1 MIASMVKF
9 SFAVFHT
16 NYEDFLDDIQE
27 IGTVHIKAQKKE
39 NFVEEFAG
47 LKREFSDIS
56 NSLKEMKKLNAP
68 AGIVESTKDSK
79 ELIGEFQNLSIELN
93 QNKQEKEELS
103 VLIQELEP
111 WGNYSSKFVERLEK
125 YGIKTRFLKIKAKE
139 FNDQWLTEY
148 PMEIISQVE
157 NNIFLILF
165 GKDDVFL
172 ENALEIDLPEFE
184 IHSLNERLA
193 ELEEKIKVIEENKD
207 HLAGMA
213 IPVLR
218 NKSKELATSIE
229 FYEVLEM
236 HTLSEGDGKIKIL
249 DGWVPKS
256 EQAKLIN
263 YLDKK
268 GILYSNQFYSSG
280 EEPPVQL
287 VNGKFAKLFE
297 PIGELFSLPKYAE
310 LDLTVYFA
318 PFFMMFFGFCL
329 GDAGYGI
336 AMFTASTIY
345 KLFASKKLKPYLALG
360 QYFGAATFV
369 MGILF
374 GNFFGIE
381 LGKVAFLSGFNPL
394 FLDSSKIFM
403 LSLIVGGVQIMF
415 GLGIKAANQIR
426 QKGFLFALGSIGW
439 IVLII
444 NFALFSFIIGENV
457 AGSGPLGIIKKV
469 IYIASA
475 LLVLVFTDPSAKIH
489 LRLAGG
495 LWSFYS
501 TITGIFGDLLSYIR
515 LFALGLSSSILGL
528 VVNKM
533 AVAFGEISVIG
544 PVLFVLIIVFG
555 HAGNLAI
562 SSLGSFVHPLRLTL
576 VEFYKNAG
584 FSGGGKKYNPFS
596 KYQLYN

>member
-1 MIASMVKF
+1 MIAQMVKF
-9 SFAVFHT
+9 SFAVFHA

-27 IGTVHIKAQKKE
+27 IGTVHIKGQKKE
-39 NFVEEFAG
+39 NFVEE
-47 LKREFSDIS
+47 LTDLQRDFSDIS

-68 AGIVESTKDSK
+68 AGMVDSIKDWK
-79 ELIGEFQNLSIELN
+79 ELTGEFQDLSIELN
-93 QNKQEKEELS
+93 HHKQEKEELS

-111 WGNYSSKFVERLEK
+111 WGNYSSNFVEKLEK
-125 YGIKTRFLKIKAKE
+125 HGIKTRFYKIKVKD
-139 FNDQWLTEY
+139 FNEQWLSEY
-148 PMEIISQVE
+148 PMEIISRVE

-165 GKDDVFL
+165 GKYDVFL
-172 ENALEIDLPEFE
+172 ENAQEIDLPEFD
-184 IHSLNERLA
+184 IHSLNGRLA
-193 ELEEKIKVIEENKD
+193 ELEEKIKVNEKKKD
-207 HLAGMA
+207 LLAGMA
-213 IPVLR
+213 IPVLGK
-218 NKSKELATSIE
+218 KSKELATSIE
-229 FYEVLEM
+229 FYKVLEI
-236 HTLSEGDGKIKIL
+236 HTLSEGEGKIKIL

-263 YLDKK
+263 YLNKK
-268 GILYSNQFYSSG
+268 GILYSDQFYTSG

-336 AMFTASTIY
+336 AMFTASTIS
-345 KLFASKKLKPYLALG
+345 KRFASQKLKAYLALG

-381 LGKVAFLSGFNPL
+381 LGKLAFLSGLNPL

-403 LSLIVGGVQIMF
+403 LSLIVGAVQILF

-426 QKGFLFALGSIGW
+426 QKGFLFALSSIGW

-444 NFALFSFIIGENV
+444 NFALFSFIIGENFP
-457 AGSGPLGIIKKV
+457 GSESLEIIKKG

-475 LLVLVFTDPSAKIH
+475 LLVLLFTDPAAKIH
-489 LRLAGG
+489 MRLAGG
-495 LWSFYS
+495 LWNFYS

-515 LFALGLSSSILGL
+515 LFALG
-528 VVNKM
+528 
-533 AVAFGEISVIG
+533 
-544 PVLFVLIIVFG
+544 
-555 HAGNLAI
+555 
-562 SSLGSFVHPLRLTL
+562 
-576 VEFYKNAG
+576 
-584 FSGGGKKYNPFS
+584 
-596 KYQLYN
+596 